1 MIVKALHNL
10 CYKSGLGLGNL
21 VPHYFSNIS
30 FHSLFYVLHSSHS
43 GFLVVSSGQA
53 DIIRAPGP
61 LHLLFLS
68 LQRYLPRAG
77 SFLTF
82 EAQLKCHLFKE
93 VSPTQPEGAVGNVTQ
108 R

>member
-1 MIVKALHNL
+1 MTVKALQNL

-43 GFLVVSSGQA
+43 GFLVSSGQA
-53 DIIRAPGP
+53 DIFRAPGP

-68 LQRYLPRAG
+68 LQLIFPG
-77 SFLTF
+77 LTP
-82 EAQLKCHLFKE
+82 
-93 VSPTQPEGAVGNVTQ
+93 S
-108 R
+108 